1 MSQEKETHIKREV
14 TDKFPCSK
22 CGGNMEF
29 DVKSQALVC
38 PYCSYKM
45 EIENKT
51 FKVMEY
57 DLESAEGMAPKD
69 WGEEKRV
76 IHCENCGAE
85 TVLGIN
91 NTAQFCAF
99 CGSSHIIKEDKN
111 AGIVPET
118 LIPFKITKK
127 NAEENFVNWIKGRF
141 FAPNALK
148 KSYQNQ
154 RISGVYLP
162 FWTYDTDTCSTYTAE
177 GGTYYYETELEWIEE
192 QGENK
197 QVEKEVRKVKWWPTS
212 GSYSNF
218 FDDIL
223 VNASKQVDSG
233 IIKGIEPFK
242 LEELIEYKPEFLSG
256 FIAERY
262 SIVVKEAW
270 NNAKEIIDK
279 EINSGV
285 TKKINADE
293 VRNLN
298 INTIY
303 NDIKFK
309 HILLPVWISAYN
321 YKGKIY
327 KYMINGQTG
336 KVDGE
341 APISPWKVTA
351 AIIISIIVISIVY
364 HMFKK

>member
-1 MSQEKETHIKREV
+1 MSEEKEAYIKREAS
-14 TDKFPCSK
+14 DKFPCSK

-29 DVKSQALVC
+29 DVKSQTLIC
-38 PYCSYKM
+38 PYCSHKV
-45 EIENKT
+45 ELENKN
-51 FKVMEY
+51 FKAMEY
-57 DLESAEGMAPKD
+57 DLESVEENMIKD

-99 CGSSHIIKEDKN
+99 CGSSHIIRDDKN

-118 LIPFKITKK
+118 LVPFKITKK
-127 NAEENFVNWIKGRF
+127 QAEENFVNWIKGRF

-148 KSYQNQ
+148 KSYQNNKL
-154 RISGVYLP
+154 SGIYLP
-162 FWTYDTDTCSTYTAE
+162 FWTYDSDTNSTYTAE
-177 GGTYYYETELEWIEE
+177 GGTYYYETELQWIEE
-192 QGENK
+192 QGEKK
-197 QVEKEVRKVKWWPTS
+197 QVEKEVRKVKWWYTS
-212 GSYSNF
+212 GEYSDF

-223 VNASKQVDSG
+223 VNASKQVDLG
-233 IIKGIEPFK
+233 IIKDLEPFK
-242 LEELIEYKPEFLSG
+242 LEELVEYKPEFLSG

-262 SIVVKEAW
+262 SIGVKDAW
-270 NNAKEIIDK
+270 NNAKEIINK
-279 EINSGV
+279 NINLGII
-285 TKKINADE
+285 KKINADE

-298 INTIY
+298 IDTLY

-321 YKGKIY
+321 YKGKTY

-341 APISPWKVTA
+341 APISPWKVAA
-351 AIIISIIVISIVY
+351 AILVSIIVIGILY
-364 HMFKK
+364 MIF

>member
-1 MSQEKETHIKREV
+1 MSEENTVKREA
-14 TDKFPCSK
+14 TDKFACPT
-22 CGGNMEF
+22 CGANMEF
-29 DVKSQALVC
+29 DVKNQTLTC

-51 FKVMEY
+51 SEIREY
-57 DLESAEGMAPKD
+57 DIESAEEKAPKD

-85 TVLGIN
+85 TVLGAN

-118 LIPFKITKK
+118 LVPFKITKK
-127 NAEENFVNWIKGRF
+127 NAEENFVSWIKGRF

-154 RISGVYLP
+154 RLSGVYLP
-162 FWTYDTDTCSTYTAE
+162 FWTYDTDTNSNYTAE
-177 GGTYYYETELEWIEE
+177 GGTYYYETELQWVEE
-192 QGENK
+192 NGEKK
-197 QVEKEVRKVKWWPTS
+197 QVEKQVRKVNWWPTS
-212 GSYSNF
+212 GTYGKF
-218 FDDIL
+218 FDDVL
-223 VNASKQVDSG
+223 VNASKQVDGG
-233 IIKGIEPFK
+233 IIKGLEPFN
-242 LEELIEYKPEFLSG
+242 LTELTEYKPEFLSG

-262 SIVVKEAW
+262 SIMVKDGW
-270 NNAKEIIDK
+270 NTARELIDK
-279 EINSGV
+279 DIKSGV
-285 TKKINADE
+285 IKQINADE

-298 INTIY
+298 INSMY

-309 HILLPVWISAYN
+309 HILLPVWISAYS
-321 YKGKIY
+321 YKNKVY

-341 APISPWKVTA
+341 APLSFWKVTF
-351 AIIISIIVISIVY
+351 AILLSIFAIYILLKI
-364 HMFKK
+364 FNK